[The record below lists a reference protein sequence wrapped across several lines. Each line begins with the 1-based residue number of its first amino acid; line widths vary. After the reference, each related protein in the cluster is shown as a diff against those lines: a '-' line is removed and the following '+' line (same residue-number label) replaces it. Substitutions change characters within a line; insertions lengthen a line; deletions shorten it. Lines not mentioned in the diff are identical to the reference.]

1 MKRREFIKNSGK
13 VIALGS
19 ILPGFSI
26 SALAAHN
33 SMSDMLAASANLNDN
48 VLVMIQLNGGND
60 GLNTLI
66 PLDQY
71 SKLSLFRQNILIPES
86 KLLKLN
92 GKDATCLHPSMTGVQ
107 SLYNEGK
114 VNFIQGVGYPNQNFS
129 HFRSTDIWLSGSDA
143 DKVVPTGWMGRYL
156 NYEFPNFP
164 EGFPNN
170 DMPDPLGIQIGAF
183 VSPVFQGPIFPMA
196 ISISNDKD
204 FYDIVNGTDT
214 TVPNNAIGKELAYI
228 REVKGQAQNFNQ
240 VIKTAAG
247 KVTTQYTYPTGNKL
261 ADQLKIV
268 AKLIK
273 GGLKTKV
280 YMVDLGGFDNHAGQ
294 VDTSDVTKGT
304 HATLLKTL
312 SDAIQA
318 FQKDLEFLGI
328 DDRVVGMTMSEFG
341 RRIASNASLGTD
353 HGSALPMMVF
363 GKNVNSGILGAN
375 PNIPSASNPNDNL
388 AMQYDFR
395 SVYASILRDWFCVD
409 TSSLQTILL
418 NNYQQLPILKSG
430 NCTSSIHEINQQA
443 GLKWIDAFPNPF
455 VDKLTIEYTTKGGH
469 TMIQLFDTEGKL
481 IETFVNESKLPG
493 TYTYTYY
500 PPYISKGVYYCRFQN
515 ESIQQ
520 VVTLISER

>member
-1 MKRREFIKNSGK
+1 
-13 VIALGS
+13 
-19 ILPGFSI
+19 
-26 SALAAHN
+26 
-33 SMSDMLAASANLNDN
+33 
-48 VLVMIQLNGGND
+48 
-60 GLNTLI
+60 
-66 PLDQY
+66 
-71 SKLSLFRQNILIPES
+71 
-86 KLLKLN
+86 
-92 GKDATCLHPSMTGVQ
+92 
-107 SLYNEGK
+107 
-114 VNFIQGVGYPNQNFS
+114 
-129 HFRSTDIWLSGSDA
+129 
-143 DKVVPTGWMGRYL
+143 
-156 NYEFPNFP
+156 
-164 EGFPNN
+164 
-170 DMPDPLGIQIGAF
+170 
-183 VSPVFQGPIFPMA
+183 
-196 ISISNDKD
+196 
-204 FYDIVNGTDT
+204 
-214 TVPNNAIGKELAYI
+214 
-228 REVKGQAQNFNQ
+228 
-240 VIKTAAG
+240 
-247 KVTTQYTYPTGNKL
+247 
-261 ADQLKIV
+261 
-268 AKLIK
+268 
-273 GGLKTKV
+273 
-280 YMVDLGGFDNHAGQ
+280 MVDLGGFDNHAGQ